1 VCLGHYLHS
10 VVCVQRKSESVNKQ
24 NKDVE
29 LERKVQLLESEKQAV
44 DVR

>member
-10 VVCVQRKSESVNKQ
+10 VVCVQRKNESVNKQ